1 MSFTV
6 RSIGISTVPMRTRMP
21 FRYGIAKLEALPHVF
36 VKVALEGPGGR
47 KVVEGVCAEG
57 LLPKWFEKDP
67 ETTGQQD
74 LENMHK
80 VIVHAGKLA
89 LEAGPQEGAF
99 GFWKALYDAQG
110 AWAAGEGLA
119 PLIWHFGVT
128 MIERAT
134 IDALCRGWGV
144 PFCRAL
150 SEDRFGIDVTS
161 IHPHISRA
169 TAQEVF
175 GRRPLGSIHVRHT
188 VGLSDA
194 ILPAEV
200 EEPLGDGLPE
210 SLADDI
216 DAYGLTYFKI
226 KVRGDVEVDVARLRR
241 IAELFRSRGLEE
253 FRFTLDGNEQ
263 FYDVETF
270 RAFWDRIRGDEALSA
285 FFSRLIFIEQP
296 FTRKIALS
304 EELGR
309 DLKSWR
315 DAPPM
320 IIDESDGALE
330 DLPTA
335 LSHGYAGTSHKNC
348 KGVFKGLVNATYIHD
363 ANKRAGSE
371 RYFMSGE
378 DLVNIG
384 PVALLQDLVLMGVLN
399 ISHVERN
406 GHHYFRGLSM
416 FSDRLQEQV
425 LKHHG
430 DLYHRHTDGYA
441 ALHIAGGRIDIGS
454 LIRAPFGVGFI
465 PLESEYVPIDEWQCP
480 TIPEAA
486 G

>member
-1 MSFTV
+1 MSHKL
-6 RSIGISTVPMRTRMP
+6 RSIGVSTVPMRTRMP

-36 VKVALEGPGGR
+36 LKVTLEDTSDGR
-47 KVVEGVCAEG
+47 LVEGVSAEG
-57 LLPKWFEKDP
+57 LLPKWFEKNP

-80 VIVHAGKLA
+80 VIVHAGELA
-89 LEAGPQEGAF
+89 LAAGPFDSAF
-99 GFWKALYDAQG
+99 RFWKDLYDAQG

-128 MIERAT
+128 MVERAV

-144 PFCRAL
+144 PFHRAL
-150 SEDRFGIDVTS
+150 AEDRFGIDVTS
-161 IHPHISRA
+161 IHPHIDRA
-169 TAQEVF
+169 TALEVF
-175 GRRPLGSIHVRHT
+175 TREPLRTIHARHT

-194 ILPAEV
+194 ILPDQV

-210 SLADDI
+210 SLAEDI

-226 KVRGDVEVDVARLRR
+226 KVRGDVDVDVARLRS
-241 IAELFRSRGLEE
+241 IADLFRSRGLED

-263 FYDVETF
+263 FHDVETF
-270 RAFWDRIRGDEALSA
+270 RTFWDRIRSDAALSA
-285 FFSRLIFIEQP
+285 FFERLVFIEQP

-304 EELGR
+304 DRLGE
-309 DLKSWR
+309 DLRSWD

-348 KGVFKGLVNATYIHD
+348 KGVFKGIVNAVYIHD
-363 ANKRAGSE
+363 ANRRAGAE
-371 RYFMSGE
+371 RCFMSGE

-384 PVALLQDLVLMGVLN
+384 PVALLQDLVLMGVLG
-399 ISHVERN
+399 IGHVERN

-416 FSDRLQEQV
+416 FSDRLQEDV
-425 LKHHG
+425 LSHHG
-430 DLYHRHTDGYA
+430 DLYHREADGYA
-441 ALHIAGGRIDIGS
+441 ALHIVDGLVQIGS
-454 LIRAPFGVGFI
+454 LIDAPFGVGFI
-465 PLESEYVPIDEWQCP
+465 PQESEYVPLGEWDCP
-480 TIPEAA
+480 TVPET
-486 G
+486 

>member
-1 MSFTV
+1 MSYKL
-6 RSIGISTVPMRTRMP
+6 RSIGVSTVPMRTRMP

-36 VKVALEGPGGR
+36 LKATLEDGDGR
-47 KVVEGVCAEG
+47 TIEGVSAEG
-57 LLPKWFEKDP
+57 LLPKWFEKNP

-80 VIVHAGKLA
+80 VIVHAGELA
-89 LEAGPQEGAF
+89 LAAGPFDSAF
-99 GFWKALYDAQG
+99 TFWKDLYDAQG

-128 MIERAT
+128 MVERAV
-134 IDALCRGWGV
+134 IDALCRAWGV
-144 PFCRAL
+144 PFHQAL
-150 SEDRFGIDVTS
+150 AEDRFGIDVAS
-161 IHPHISRA
+161 IHPHIDRA
-169 TAQEVF
+169 TALEVF
-175 GRRPLGSIHVRHT
+175 QREPLRTIHARHT

-194 ILPAEV
+194 ILPEQV
-200 EEPLGDGLPE
+200 EEPIGDGLPE
-210 SLADDI
+210 SLAEDI

-226 KVRGDVEVDVARLRR
+226 KVRGDVDVDVARLRS
-241 IAELFRSRGLEE
+241 IADLFHSRGLTD

-263 FYDVETF
+263 FFDVETF
-270 RAFWDRIRGDEALSA
+270 RTFWDRIRGDAALSA
-285 FFSRLIFIEQP
+285 FFERLVFIEQP

-304 EELGR
+304 NQLGE
-309 DLKSWR
+309 DLRSWE

-348 KGVFKGLVNATYIHD
+348 KGVFKGIVNAVYIHD
-363 ANKRAGSE
+363 ANKRAGAE
-371 RYFMSGE
+371 CYFMSGE

-384 PVALLQDLVLMGVLN
+384 PVALLQDLTLMGVLG

-416 FSDRLQEQV
+416 FSDRLQEDV
-425 LKHHG
+425 LSHHG
-430 DLYHRHTDGYA
+430 DLYHREPDGYA
-441 ALHIAGGRIDIGS
+441 ALHIVGGQVQIGS
-454 LIRAPFGVGFI
+454 LIDAPFGVGFI
-465 PLESEYVPIDEWQCP
+465 PRESEYVPLAEWECP
-480 TIPEAA
+480 TVPEK
-486 G
+486 

>member
-1 MSFTV
+1 MSFTL
-6 RSIGISTVPMRTRMP
+6 RSIAVSTVPMRTRMP

-36 VKVALEGPGGR
+36 VKVALESSPDG
-47 KVVEGVCAEG
+47 KLVEGVCAEG
-57 LLPKWFEKDP
+57 LLPKWFEKNP

-80 VIVHAGKLA
+80 VIVHAGALA
-89 LEAGPQEGAF
+89 LEAGPFESAF
-99 GFWKALYDAQG
+99 RFWRDLYDAQA
-110 AWAAGEGLA
+110 AWAADEGLA

-128 MIERAT
+128 MVERAV
-134 IDALCRGWGV
+134 IDALCRHWRA
-144 PFCRAL
+144 PFHRAL
-150 SEDRFGIDVTS
+150 AENRFGIEVAS
-161 IHPHISRA
+161 IHPNISQA

-175 GRRPLGSIHVRHT
+175 GRRPLDSIHVRHT

-194 ILPAEV
+194 ILPQEV
-200 EEPLGDGLPE
+200 EEPLNDGLPE

-216 DAYGLTYFKI
+216 RAYGLTYYKI
-226 KVRGDVEVDVARLRR
+226 KVRGDVDVDVARLRS
-241 IAELFRSRGLEE
+241 IAELFRSLGLDDY
-253 FRFTLDGNEQ
+253 RFTLDGNEQ
-263 FYDVETF
+263 FYDVDTF
-270 RAFWDRIRGDEALSA
+270 RTFWDCIRSDAALAA
-285 FFSRLIFIEQP
+285 FFKRLIFIEQP
-296 FTRKIALS
+296 FTRRIALS
-304 EELGR
+304 DQLGR

-335 LSHGYAGTSHKNC
+335 LSHGYVGTSHKNC
-348 KGVFKGLVNATYIHD
+348 KGVFKGIINAVYIHD
-363 ANKRAGSE
+363 ANKRAGKD

-416 FSDRLQEQV
+416 FSDALQAEV

-430 DLYHRHTDGYA
+430 DLYHRHADGYA
-441 ALHIAGGRIDIGS
+441 ALHIIKGQVDIRS

-465 PLESEYVPIDEWQCP
+465 PRETEYVPLADWPCP
-480 TIPEAA
+480 TVPGA
-486 G
+486 